1 MNKIAIVVAV
11 AVSLL
16 PAVVFG
22 QTAQPL
28 KVGFIDLQKVM
39 LESEKGKAARKAL
52 TDEAEKLKKNLTQK
66 QDEIQKLKDT
76 LEKQGATITPEAR
89 AEREKQYQAKLKD
102 YQRLASDF
110 ESELRQ
116 KDVEASTKILK
127 ELEEVVKKFGESEK
141 FTLIFERTQ
150 SSVLF
155 GSPSAD
161 VTDKVIALYNT
172 SGGKPAP
179 APAPAKK

>member
-1 MNKIAIVVAV
+1 MNKIVIAVAV
-11 AVSLL
+11 AVALL
-16 PAVVFG
+16 PAVAFG
-22 QTAQPL
+22 QAAQPL
-28 KVGFIDLQKVM
+28 KIGFIDLQKVM

-110 ESELRQ
+110 EAELRQ

-127 ELEEVVKKFGESEK
+127 DLEEVVKRLGDTEK

-161 VTDKVIALYNT
+161 VTDKVIALYNE
-172 SGGKPAP
+172 SAKRAAP
-179 APAPAKK
+179 AAPAKK

>member
-1 MNKIAIVVAV
+1 MNKIVIAVAV
-11 AVSLL
+11 AVALL
-16 PAVVFG
+16 PAVAFG
-22 QTAQPL
+22 QAAQPL

-52 TDEAEKLKKNLTQK
+52 TDEAEKLKKNLGQK

-76 LEKQGATITPEAR
+76 LEKQGATITLEAR

-110 ESELRQ
+110 EAELRQ

-127 ELEEVVKKFGESEK
+127 DLEEVVKRLGDTEK
-141 FTLIFERTQ
+141 YTLIFERTQ

-161 VTDKVIALYNT
+161 VTDKVIALYNE
-172 SGGKPAP
+172 SARKAAP
-179 APAPAKK
+179 AAPAKK